1 VAASRVFQRRRHSF
15 DLPAK
20 ETDVTPVTTQQNAH
34 LMQFSPRPPPVMVH
48 GEGSYLWDAQGRRY
62 LDFVQGWAVNC
73 LGHSPPALLRALEAQ
88 AHAVLNVGP
97 AYHNQPAL
105 TLAAR
110 LAQHSKLGRVFF
122 ACSGAEA
129 NEAAVKLAR
138 KWGQKHKRGAYEVI
152 STRDGF
158 HGRTLAMTCA
168 TGKAGFDTAFPPAVP
183 GFKKAAYGDV
193 EALEQA
199 VTDHTVAVLVEPIQG
214 EAGVVVPPA
223 GYLAALR
230 ALCDRHGLL
239 LICDEIQT
247 GMARTGP
254 LFAHQ
259 SEGVLPD
266 IMTLGKGL
274 GGGLPLSALL
284 CREDVACFEAGD
296 HGGTF
301 AGHTL
306 LCAAGNAVLEALCE
320 PVQAARRARHALE
333 LERGLCA
340 LAARHGL
347 GVRGRGFLWALVLD
361 ADLAPA
367 LRDRAFD
374 HGLLINAAR
383 PNVLR
388 LMPALNVGSAE
399 IAAMLATLSAV
410 LDAAP
415 RAAAGV

>member
-1 VAASRVFQRRRHSF
+1 
-15 DLPAK
+15 
-20 ETDVTPVTTQQNAH
+20 VTAITPPQTQY
-34 LMQFSPRPPPVMVH
+34 LMQFSPRPQPMMVH

-73 LGHSPPALLRALEAQ
+73 LGHNPPALVQAIEAQLRA
-88 AHAVLNVGP
+88 VINVGP
-97 AYHNQPAL
+97 AYHNQPAV

-110 LAQHSKLGRVFF
+110 LAQESGLERVFF

-158 HGRTLAMTCA
+158 HGRTLAMSCA

-183 GFKKAAYGDV
+183 GFRKVPYGDA
-193 EALEQA
+193 EALEEA
-199 VTDHTVAVLVEPIQG
+199 LTEHTVAVLVEPIQG
-214 EAGVVVPPA
+214 EAGVVVPPPH
-223 GYLAALR
+223 YLAALR

-239 LICDEIQT
+239 LIFDEIQT

-259 SEGVLPD
+259 LEAVRPD

-284 CREDVACFEAGD
+284 CRDDVACFEAGD

-301 AGHTL
+301 AGHAL
-306 LCAAGNAVLEALCE
+306 LCAAGSAVLEQLTD
-320 PVQAARRARHALE
+320 PGQAAQRMQRMRE
-333 LERGLCA
+333 LEQGVRGLA
-340 LAARHGL
+340 VQHRL

-361 ADLAPA
+361 TDAAPA

-383 PNVLR
+383 PNLLR
-388 LMPALNVGSAE
+388 LMPALNVGSTE
-399 IAAMLATLSAV
+399 IRALLETLSA
-410 LDAAP
+410 LLEA
-415 RAAAGV
+415 R

>member
-1 VAASRVFQRRRHSF
+1 MTATQTPH
-15 DLPAK
+15 
-20 ETDVTPVTTQQNAH
+20 TDH
-34 LMQFSPRPPPVMVH
+34 LMQLSPRPAAAMVH
-48 GEGSYLWDAQGRRY
+48 GAGSYLWDAHGRRY

-73 LGHSPPALLRALEAQ
+73 LGHSPPALIEAIDAQLRA
-88 AHAVLNVGP
+88 VINVGP
-97 AYHNQPAL
+97 AYHNEPAIA
-105 TLAAR
+105 LAAR
-110 LAQHSKLGRVFF
+110 LAALSGLPRVFF
-122 ACSGAEA
+122 HCAGAEA

-152 STRDGF
+152 SARDGF

-168 TGKAGFDTAFPPAVP
+168 TGKPGFDTAFPPAVP
-183 GFKKAAYGDV
+183 GFRKAAYGDAGAV
-193 EALEQA
+193 EEALTE
-199 VTDHTVAVLVEPIQG
+199 HTVAVLVEPIQG
-214 EAGVVVPPA
+214 EAGVVMPPP

-239 LICDEIQT
+239 LIFDEIQT

-259 SEGVLPD
+259 TEAVAPD

-284 CREDVACFEAGD
+284 CREQVACFEAGD

-306 LCAAGNAVLEALCE
+306 LCAAGNAVLAQLTE
-320 PVQAARRARHALE
+320 PRQVAQRAQRAQE
-333 LERGLCA
+333 LERGLRA

-347 GVRGRGFLWALVLD
+347 GVRGRGFLWALVLGADD
-361 ADLAPA
+361 AAA

-374 HGLLINAAR
+374 HGLLLNAAR
-383 PNVLR
+383 PDVLR
-388 LMPALNVGSAE
+388 LMPALNVGWAE
-399 IAAMLATLSAV
+399 IAAMLETLSAL
-410 LDAAP
+410 LDA
-415 RAAAGV
+415 R